1 MINMN
6 PRGLLIDCND
16 VEQRFSLLLK
26 IMDIYQGYNI
36 FAPTPQEG
44 WRKFFDD
51 VFDWFILLNELTA
64 KQSNQLKHL
73 RRIGFEKRVK
83 NIKLNFG
90 NNVSIIEIDNSSKQ
104 SKTTLWTIAASMYL
118 YNECHYIA
126 TPKGM
131 HNREIKKLIKIFNDD
146 LYKEGWSPQQC
157 LVEYIREMH
166 SIAIDFLL
174 MMLLWGECNMVSLL
188 LTAKEITL
196 TSIRALPLNKGKI
209 VDYNNEI
216 VFRNPVDG
224 PSLEF

>member
-26 IMDIYQGYNI
+26 IMDIYQEYNI

-44 WRKFFDD
+44 WRKFSDD
-51 VFDWFILLNELTA
+51 VFDRFILLNELTA

-73 RRIGFEKRVK
+73 RRIGFEKRAK

-126 TPKGM
+126 APKGI
-131 HNREIKKLIKIFNDD
+131 HNREIKKLIKILNDD
-146 LYKEGWSPQQC
+146 LC
-157 LVEYIREMH
+157 LVEYIGEIH
-166 SIAIDFLL
+166 SIATDFLL
-174 MMLLWGECNMVSLL
+174 VMPLWGECNMVSLL

-209 VDYNNEI
+209 VDYNDEI

>member
-1 MINMN
+1 MN

-36 FAPTPQEG
+36 FAPTPEEG
-44 WRKFFDD
+44 WRKFSDD
-51 VFDWFILLNELTA
+51 VFDRFILLNELTA

-126 TPKGM
+126 APKGI
-131 HNREIKKLIKIFNDD
+131 HNREIKKLIKILNGD
-146 LYKEGWSPQQC
+146 LC
-157 LVEYIREMH
+157 LVEYIMEIH
-166 SIAIDFLL
+166 SIATDFLL
-174 MMLLWGECNMVSLL
+174 VMPLWGECNMVSLL

-209 VDYNNEI
+209 VDYNDEI

>member
-1 MINMN
+1 MN

-44 WRKFFDD
+44 WRKFSDD
-51 VFDWFILLNELTA
+51 VFDRFILLNELTA

-73 RRIGFEKRVK
+73 RRIGFEKRAK

-126 TPKGM
+126 APKGI
-131 HNREIKKLIKIFNDD
+131 HNREIKKLIKILNDD
-146 LYKEGWSPQQC
+146 LC
-157 LVEYIREMH
+157 LVEYIGEIH
-166 SIAIDFLL
+166 SIATDFLL
-174 MMLLWGECNMVSLL
+174 VMPLWGECNMVSLL

-209 VDYNNEI
+209 VDYNDEI

>member
-44 WRKFFDD
+44 WRKFSDD
-51 VFDWFILLNELTA
+51 VFDRFILLNELTT

-73 RRIGFEKRVK
+73 RRIGFEKRAK

-126 TPKGM
+126 APKGI
-131 HNREIKKLIKIFNDD
+131 HNREIKKLIKILNDD
-146 LYKEGWSPQQC
+146 LC
-157 LVEYIREMH
+157 LVEYIGEIH
-166 SIAIDFLL
+166 SIATDFLL
-174 MMLLWGECNMVSLL
+174 VMPLWGECNMVSLL

-209 VDYNNEI
+209 VDYNDEI

>member
-6 PRGLLIDCND
+6 PRGRLIDCND

-36 FAPTPQEG
+36 FAPTPEEG
-44 WRKFFDD
+44 WRKFSDD
-51 VFDWFILLNELTA
+51 VFDRFILLNELTA

-126 TPKGM
+126 APKGI
-131 HNREIKKLIKIFNDD
+131 HNREIKKLIKILNGD
-146 LYKEGWSPQQC
+146 LC
-157 LVEYIREMH
+157 LVEYIMEIH
-166 SIAIDFLL
+166 SIATDFLL
-174 MMLLWGECNMVSLL
+174 VMPLWGECNMVSLL

-209 VDYNNEI
+209 VDYNDEI

>member
-44 WRKFFDD
+44 WRKFSDD
-51 VFDWFILLNELTA
+51 VFDRFILLNELTA

-73 RRIGFEKRVK
+73 RRIGFEKRAK

-126 TPKGM
+126 APKGT
-131 HNREIKKLIKIFNDD
+131 HNREIKKLIKILNDD
-146 LYKEGWSPQQC
+146 LC
-157 LVEYIREMH
+157 LVEYIGEIH
-166 SIAIDFLL
+166 SIATDFLL
-174 MMLLWGECNMVSLL
+174 VMPLWGECNMVSLL

-209 VDYNNEI
+209 VDYNDEI

>member
-44 WRKFFDD
+44 WRKFSDD
-51 VFDWFILLNELTA
+51 VFDRFILLNELTA

-73 RRIGFEKRVK
+73 RRIGFEKRAK

-126 TPKGM
+126 APKGI
-131 HNREIKKLIKIFNDD
+131 HNREIKKLIKILNDD
-146 LYKEGWSPQQC
+146 LC
-157 LVEYIREMH
+157 LVEYIGEIH
-166 SIAIDFLL
+166 SIATDFLL
-174 MMLLWGECNMVSLL
+174 VMPLWGECNMVSLL

-209 VDYNNEI
+209 VDYNDEI

>member
-44 WRKFFDD
+44 WRKFSDD
-51 VFDWFILLNELTA
+51 VFDRFILLNELTA

-83 NIKLNFG
+83 NIELNFG

-118 YNECHYIA
+118 YHGCHYIA
-126 TPKGM
+126 APKGI
-131 HNREIKKLIKIFNDD
+131 HNREIKKLIKILNDD
-146 LYKEGWSPQQC
+146 LC
-157 LVEYIREMH
+157 LVEYIREIH
-166 SIAIDFLL
+166 SIATDFLL
-174 MMLLWGECNMVSLL
+174 VMPLWGECNMVSLL

-209 VDYNNEI
+209 VDYNDEI

>member
-44 WRKFFDD
+44 WRKFSDD
-51 VFDWFILLNELTA
+51 VFDRFILLNELTA

-73 RRIGFEKRVK
+73 RRIGFEKRAK

-126 TPKGM
+126 APKGI
-131 HNREIKKLIKIFNDD
+131 HNREIKKIIKILNDD
-146 LYKEGWSPQQC
+146 LC
-157 LVEYIREMH
+157 LVEYIGEIH
-166 SIAIDFLL
+166 SIATDFLL
-174 MMLLWGECNMVSLL
+174 VMPLWGECNMVSLL

-209 VDYNNEI
+209 VDYNDEI

>member
-36 FAPTPQEG
+36 FAPTPEEG
-44 WRKFFDD
+44 WRKFSDD
-51 VFDWFILLNELTA
+51 VFDRFILLNELTA

-126 TPKGM
+126 APKGI
-131 HNREIKKLIKIFNDD
+131 HNREIKKLIKILNGD
-146 LYKEGWSPQQC
+146 LC
-157 LVEYIREMH
+157 LVEYIMEIH
-166 SIAIDFLL
+166 SIATDFLL
-174 MMLLWGECNMVSLL
+174 VMPLWGECNMVSLL

-209 VDYNNEI
+209 VDYNDEI

>member
-44 WRKFFDD
+44 WRKFSDD
-51 VFDWFILLNELTA
+51 VFDRFILLNELTA

-73 RRIGFEKRVK
+73 RRIGFEKRAK

-118 YNECHYIA
+118 YNECHYMA
-126 TPKGM
+126 APKGI
-131 HNREIKKLIKIFNDD
+131 HNREIKKLIKILNDD
-146 LYKEGWSPQQC
+146 LC
-157 LVEYIREMH
+157 LVEYIGEIH
-166 SIAIDFLL
+166 SIATDFLL
-174 MMLLWGECNMVSLL
+174 VMPLWGECNMVSLL

-209 VDYNNEI
+209 VDYNDEI